1 MNTFE
6 GDILYDNGKL
16 LIRNR
21 GEKSMDCFSVIENV
35 QNIRKLWSVDS
46 RPSNRN

>member
-1 MNTFE
+1 MTQ
-6 GDILYDNGKL
+6 GDILYDTGKL

-21 GEKSMDCFSVIENV
+21 GEKRMDCFSVIENV
-35 QNIRKLWSVDS
+35 QSIRKLWSVDS